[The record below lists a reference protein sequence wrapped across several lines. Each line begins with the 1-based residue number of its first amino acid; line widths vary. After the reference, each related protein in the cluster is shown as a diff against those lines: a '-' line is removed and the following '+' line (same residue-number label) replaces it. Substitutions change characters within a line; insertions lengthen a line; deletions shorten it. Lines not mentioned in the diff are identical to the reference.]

1 MKKLLFGL
9 LLSMTLFSCFNN
21 ENKIKESITN
31 KIKENLKNP
40 DSFEFVSMVIKT
52 KVSVE
57 DVKKRI
63 NLKSLNE
70 FKKLINES
78 SSQENKDFLAQ
89 LEKNYNFIENYKGDK
104 NEAEYYVTFV
114 AKGTNSYGA
123 IIQSSYEALVLNDD
137 DKTTLSVTEIEK

>member
-1 MKKLLFGL
+1 MKKILIVL
-9 LLSMTLFSCFNN
+9 LLSISLFSCSNN
-21 ENKIKESITN
+21 ESKMKESITN

-70 FKKLINES
+70 FKKLINDS

-123 IIQSSYEALVLNDD
+123 VIQSSYEAHVLNDD

>member
-1 MKKLLFGL
+1 MRKILIALLI
-9 LLSMTLFSCFNN
+9 SMTLFSCSNN
-21 ENKIKESITN
+21 ESEIKESITN

-40 DSFEFVSMVIKT
+40 DSFEFVSMNIKST
-52 KVSVE
+52 ISVD

-70 FKKLINES
+70 FKKLINAE
-78 SSQENKDFLAQ
+78 SSQEYKDFLTQ
-89 LEKNYNFIENYKGDK
+89 FEKNYNFIENYTGPK

-114 AKGTNSYGA
+114 AKGTNSFGA
-123 IIQSSYEALVLNDD
+123 IIQSSYEAHVLNDD

>member
-9 LLSMTLFSCFNN
+9 LLSMTLFSCSNN

>member
-1 MKKLLFGL
+1 MKKILLGL
-9 LLSMTLFSCFNN
+9 LLSISLFSCSNN
-21 ENKIKESITN
+21 ESKMKESITN

-70 FKKLINES
+70 FKKLINDS

-123 IIQSSYEALVLNDD
+123 VIQSSYEAHVLNDD

>member
-1 MKKLLFGL
+1 MKKILFGL
-9 LLSMTLFSCFNN
+9 LLSMTLFSCSNN
-21 ENKIKESITN
+21 ESKMKESITN

-52 KVSVE
+52 KVSVD

-63 NLKSLNE
+63 NLKSVNE
-70 FKKLINES
+70 FKKLINDS

-89 LEKNYNFIENYKGDK
+89 LEKNYNFIENYNGDK

-123 IIQSSYEALVLNDD
+123 VIQSSYEAHVLNDD

>member
-1 MKKLLFGL
+1 MKKILFVL
-9 LLSMTLFSCFNN
+9 LLSMTLFSCSND
-21 ENKIKESITN
+21 ESKMKESITN

-40 DSFEFVSMVIKT
+40 DSFEFVSMNIKT
-52 KVSVE
+52 KISVD

-70 FKKLINES
+70 FKKLINAE

-89 LEKNYNFIENYKGDK
+89 LEKNYNFIENYTGPK

-114 AKGTNSYGA
+114 SKGSNSYGG
-123 IIQSSYEALVLNDD
+123 IIQSSYEAHVLNDD
-137 DKTTLSVTEIEK
+137 DKTTLSITEIEK